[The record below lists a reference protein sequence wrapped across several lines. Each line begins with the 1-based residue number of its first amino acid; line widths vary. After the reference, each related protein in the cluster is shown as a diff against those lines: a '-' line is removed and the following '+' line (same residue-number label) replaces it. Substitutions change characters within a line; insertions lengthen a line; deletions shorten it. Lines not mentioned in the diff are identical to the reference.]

1 MVKDMDIMINEE
13 ISTSE
18 LRKILIEIFEADK
31 SITIFQSYQGKE
43 KSISR

>member
-1 MVKDMDIMINEE
+1 MDIMINEE

-31 SITIFQSYQGKE
+31 SITIFRIKQMVGLE
-43 KSISR
+43 N

>member
-18 LRKILIEIFEADK
+18 LRKILIEIFVVID
-31 SITIFQSYQGKE
+31 TIWMVLYFGNWKMV
-43 KSISR
+43 KKW